1 MAGVC
6 DRSVSL
12 VADDE
17 DACGGFYDVV
27 CDCFEVVDFED
38 AVDLWEEA
46 FQQPEVAPGDAFDR
60 CDGLSVG
67 EVVWVKVSA
76 EVFPVSLEDEE

>member
-12 VADDE
+12 IADDE

-27 CDCFEVVDFED
+27 CDGFEVVDLKD
-38 AVDLWEEA
+38 AVDLWKEA

-76 EVFPVSLEDEE
+76 EVFPVAFTASP